1 MIWGTSSPFHPRK
14 HISITMFERIDMPAK
29 TFHIEAS
36 STFDVFNRESRGIF
50 EKRQISKLGSPS
62 LHQKL
67 TEARIEIRLLH
78 ERFEPNVH
86 AVTPKMSGICRFVD
100 ALSRHIGQT
109 KALVYGQ
116 PILPGKNTQHR
127 RAIHMPTHDFFAQPS
142 RRIRGRFAASK
153 K

>member
-1 MIWGTSSPFHPRK
+1 MICSNLYAAENMIWRTNSPIHLWEL
-14 HISITMFERIDMPAK
+14 ISPTVFERIGTPTK

-50 EKRQISKLGSPS
+50 AKRQISRLGSPS

-86 AVTPKMSGICRFVD
+86 AVTPKMSGIGRFVD
-100 ALSRHIGQT
+100 ALSRHIG
-109 KALVYGQ
+109 
-116 PILPGKNTQHR
+116 
-127 RAIHMPTHDFFAQPS
+127 
-142 RRIRGRFAASK
+142 
-153 K
+153 